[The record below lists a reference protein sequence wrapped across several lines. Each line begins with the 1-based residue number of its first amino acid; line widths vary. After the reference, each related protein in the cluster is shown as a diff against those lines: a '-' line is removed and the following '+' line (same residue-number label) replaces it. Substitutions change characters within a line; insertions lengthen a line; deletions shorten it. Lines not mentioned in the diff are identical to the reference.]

1 MLFKRKR
8 KKEFHLTPEEARQVI
23 REHWE
28 YARRFAEQGNVA
40 GMEMALE
47 VVINYSHA
55 INEVVS
61 RDEINRLKLIG
72 YERGIENL
80 STRIDALRLEGK
92 EEEADRLMTLVRSYR
107 REAASI
113 REEMERR
120 ERMRRKRFKPEVE
133 I

>member
-1 MLFKRKR
+1 MLFRRKR
-8 KKEFHLTPEEARQVI
+8 KKEFHLTPEETRQVI

-28 YARRFAEQGNVA
+28 YARRFAEEGNVA

-55 INEVVS
+55 INEIVN

-92 EEEADRLMTLVRSYR
+92 KEEADRLMTLVRSYR

-113 REEMERR
+113 RDEMERR